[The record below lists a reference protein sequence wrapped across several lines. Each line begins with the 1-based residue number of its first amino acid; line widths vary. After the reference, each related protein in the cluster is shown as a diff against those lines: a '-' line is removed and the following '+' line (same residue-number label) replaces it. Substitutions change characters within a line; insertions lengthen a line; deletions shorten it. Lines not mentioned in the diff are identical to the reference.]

1 MYTALYRKY
10 RPATFDEMVGQE
22 HIVKILKNQI
32 KTGNMAHAY
41 LFCGTRGTGKTSA
54 ARIFAKGVNCLSEG
68 EKPCGKCENCE
79 SIQKG
84 VFFDVIEIDAASNNR
99 VDNIREL
106 RESVKYPPAA
116 GLCKVYIIDEV
127 HMLSTGAFNALL
139 KTLEEP
145 PEHVIFILA
154 TTEPHKLPATILSR
168 CLRLDFRRVPEAQ
181 IKEKLR
187 QICEEQG
194 IEYEE
199 SALSLIAANGDGS
212 VRDSLSILEQCIPAG
227 EKTLLRKDVIEIIG
241 TAGEEAFIEIT
252 DKVIENDT
260 AGAFLVIEKIAE
272 DGKDIRQFIKDW
284 ILHFR
289 NLMMSKFAD
298 RLEDIMNMSCENVAR
313 VKAQGEKIEMGF
325 ISAAIAELS
334 ATSNKARY
342 SVQPRTLLELSVLK
356 MSMPELSDEKEAIL
370 QRIEKLESRLDSGMF
385 AIKNSGI
392 EAGSGSGKSYERFAE
407 KSAQDAVQRAA
418 FRRNPDVGAGKARS
432 AEISGNMKNEE
443 KPGNGAVENGAESR
457 LEEAVARDEKIESRV
472 EKSGADNV
480 SEAAKQIFDKVLAS
494 ETGEAEKVSEADKG
508 KDEDKDKD
516 KNSAENNLWERA
528 IEKAA
533 AEKTALRILSDVAA
547 EYVTEGAVVL
557 RASSALKKN
566 LIEQSAALLEKHLS
580 SEAGRS
586 VKIQE
591 VLLAEKK
598 KEMQSDLSKTE
609 ALLKELLGADKLT
622 ISK

>member
-54 ARIFAKGVNCLSEG
+54 ARIFAKGVNCLAEG

-127 HMLSTGAFNALL
+127 HMLSIGAFNALL

-181 IKEKLR
+181 IKGKLR

-252 DKVIENDT
+252 DKVIESDT

-298 RLEDIMNMSCENVAR
+298 RLEDIMNMSCENVDR
-313 VKAQGEKIEMGF
+313 VKAQGEKLEMGF

-334 ATSNKARY
+334 AASNKARY

-356 MSMPELSDEKEAIL
+356 MSMPALSDEKEAIL

-385 AIKNSGI
+385 VIKNSS
-392 EAGSGSGKSYERFAE
+392 EAGSVSGKPYEKPAE
-407 KSAQDAVQRAA
+407 KSAQEIAQRADLNKQA
-418 FRRNPDVGAGKARS
+418 DVSAKKMQK
-432 AEISGNMKNEE
+432 AEISENLKREE
-443 KPGNGAVENGAESR
+443 NPGNNAGENGGESR
-457 LEEAVARDEKIESRV
+457 LEEAVVRDEKIESRAA
-472 EKSGADNV
+472 KSEAGSISEAAKRIFDRVVASETGAAAKV
-480 SEAAKQIFDKVLAS
+480 SEAAKANKSD
-494 ETGEAEKVSEADKG
+494 EAVKEEKS
-508 KDEDKDKD
+508 D
-516 KNSAENNLWERA
+516 KNSLWERA
-528 IEKAA
+528 IEKAIE
-533 AEKTALRILSDVAA
+533 EKAALRILSDVVA
-547 EYVTEGAVVL
+547 ESVTEGAVVL
-557 RASSALKKN
+557 KASSALKKN
-566 LIEQSAALLEKHLS
+566 LIEQSSTLLEKHLS
-580 SEAGRS
+580 REAGRNIR
-586 VKIQE
+586 IQE
-591 VLLAEKK
+591 VLIAEKK

-609 ALLKELLGADKLT
+609 ALLKDIFGADKLT

>member
-181 IKEKLR
+181 IKGKLR

-298 RLEDIMNMSCENVAR
+298 RLEDIMNMSCENVER

-334 ATSNKARY
+334 AASNKARY

-356 MSMPELSDEKEAIL
+356 MSMPALSDEKEAIL

-385 AIKNSGI
+385 AIKNSSI
-392 EAGSGSGKSYERFAE
+392 EAGSGSGKSYE
-407 KSAQDAVQRAA
+407 KSEQDAVQRAA
-418 FRRNPDVGAGKARS
+418 FSRNPDVGAGKAHS
-432 AEISGNMKNEE
+432 AEISENLKNEK

-457 LEEAVARDEKIESRV
+457 LEESVVRDEKIESRA

-480 SEAAKQIFDKVLAS
+480 SGAAKQIFDKVLAS
-494 ETGEAEKVSEADKG
+494 ETGEDEKVSEADKG
-508 KDEDKDKD
+508 KDEDKN
-516 KNSAENNLWERA
+516 KNSSENNLWERA

-533 AEKTALRILSDVAA
+533 AEKTALRILSDVTA
-547 EYVTEGAVVL
+547 EYMTEGAVVL
-557 RASSALKKN
+557 KAGSALKKN
-566 LIEQSAALLEKHLS
+566 LIEQSSALLEKYLS
-580 SEAGRS
+580 SEAGRI